1 MRKNILKER
10 LAVGKAVFG
19 VMITFPSPQVVEML
33 GHLSFDWVL
42 IDNEHGSI
50 TVDNSEPMIV
60 ASELSGIAP
69 IVRPVANRPEI
80 IAPFLDRGGW
90 GVQVPHVNNADEA
103 RAAVDSVKYFPSGH
117 RGLFSRGRPAEY
129 GFGGPTAEYIEAANR
144 ETLVCIM
151 IEEVEAIENLDEMVK
166 VDGVDVYFIGSGDL
180 SQSMGFPG
188 EQTHPD
194 VQRMMERGVRVIR
207 NAGKVAG
214 VSCPDALIP
223 KYLNMGVQY
232 FHSNVNTIIQI
243 SSQSYL
249 RSMRESAQNAGL
261 L

>member
-1 MRKNILKER
+1 
-10 LAVGKAVFG
+10 
-19 VMITFPSPQVVEML
+19 
-33 GHLSFDWVL
+33 
-42 IDNEHGSI
+42 
-50 TVDNSEPMIV
+50 
-60 ASELSGIAP
+60 
-69 IVRPVANRPEI
+69 
-80 IAPFLDRGGW
+80 
-90 GVQVPHVNNADEA
+90 
-103 RAAVDSVKYFPSGH
+103 
-117 RGLFSRGRPAEY
+117 
-129 GFGGPTAEYIEAANR
+129 
-144 ETLVCIM
+144 
-151 IEEVEAIENLDEMVK
+151 MVK